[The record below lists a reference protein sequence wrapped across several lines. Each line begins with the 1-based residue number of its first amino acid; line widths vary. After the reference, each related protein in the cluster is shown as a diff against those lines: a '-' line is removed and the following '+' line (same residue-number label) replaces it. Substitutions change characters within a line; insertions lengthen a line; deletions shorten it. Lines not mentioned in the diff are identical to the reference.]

1 MLNSVTSAHQELMY
15 IFIKYWV
22 GQKVR
27 SVFEC
32 YLSGLL
38 KIVLQSNTSYLVF
51 GATKMF
57 TLAHK

>member
-1 MLNSVTSAHQELMY
+1 MKNTAYQSPYSFYWIGFTSYTKYANTILNESDISTRL
-15 IFIKYWV
+15 YWV

-38 KIVLQSNTSYLVF
+38 KIVL
-51 GATKMF
+51 
-57 TLAHK
+57 